1 MRVIFFFC
9 LLCSL
14 QLFAQPN
21 LQIPASDFRLPTAK
35 GDSIQLFSFKG
46 KVVLLDFWA
55 SWCGPCR
62 VANKQLVK
70 MYPSFKEK
78 GVVFLS
84 VSLDDNK
91 QSWLAAVKK
100 DQLQWTQLIDLRAWN
115 SPVANSYDVL
125 TIPATFLIDQEGN
138 VVARNLSGDA
148 LEKSI
153 RALLH

>member
-1 MRVIFFFC
+1 MRTLLVCFLFC
-9 LLCSL
+9 SV
-14 QLFAQPN
+14 QLVAQPH
-21 LQIPASDFRLPTAK
+21 LQIPATDFRLPTAK
-35 GDSIQLFSFKG
+35 GDSVQLSSYRG

-70 MYPSFKEK
+70 MYPSLHQK

-84 VSLDDNK
+84 VSLDDNE
-91 QSWLAAVKK
+91 QSWRTAVKK

-115 SPVANSYDVL
+115 SPVANAYDVL

-138 VVARNLSGDA
+138 VVARNLSGDV

-153 RALLH
+153 KALLH